1 MPLLFVSC
9 VNDGLALSEET
20 VQVSFCA
27 SVPGALETRGAS
39 DLTVN
44 KVVCAV
50 FENDVEIP
58 ALRQTLDIVSG
69 KDPVFTPSLI
79 KGRTYDIV
87 FWAMKDDA
95 YNVSDMTA
103 IVRNTSPTATLTE
116 ADYDAF
122 TESVE
127 VTVTDASATAEVT
140 LVRPFAQLNIGVTEA
155 DWNSVASKDSFGMT
169 PKTIKVS
176 LKGKNIYNALTG
188 AAAGNDTSI
197 TYSLEVSG
205 AGLAVSGMTY
215 RSIAMCYVLPEAS
228 KENFDITFSIYA
240 AQDKAIR
247 ENVKISSVPLESN
260 YRTNVVGGLL
270 TGTVSYT
277 IKIED
282 SFADTSHDKTIE

>member
-9 VNDGLALSEET
+9 VNDGLALSDEA
-20 VQVSFCA
+20 VQVSFRA
-27 SVPGALETRGAS
+27 SVPSALETRGSS

-44 KVVCAV
+44 KIVCAV

-103 IVRNTSPTATLTE
+103 IVRNTSPAATLTE

-127 VTVTDASATAEVT
+127 VTVTDAAATEEVT

-155 DWNSVASKDSFGMT
+155 DWNSVKDSFGMT

-188 AAAGNDTSI
+188 AAAGDDTSI
-197 TYSLEVSG
+197 TYGLDVSG
-205 AGLAVSGMTY
+205 ADLAVSGTTY